1 MCIRGKWAFFL
12 VIITVLMF
20 LLINMV
26 VWGDDYVKK
35 SNKVKMQKIECG
47 MDCKGKASS
56 SKIMVFPAKRF
67 LVERTDSIEAII
79 NKHEKN
85 DFETT
90 VLILIL
96 DKKDFNISRKYLLEK

>member
-1 MCIRGKWAFFL
+1 MGFFSCDYHCL
-12 VIITVLMF
+12 NVSINKHGCVGDGYVI
-20 LLINMV
+20 
-26 VWGDDYVKK
+26 K

-67 LVERTDSIEAII
+67 LVERTDSIEVII

-96 DKKDFNISRKYLLEK
+96 DKKILIFPESICWKNKLLL